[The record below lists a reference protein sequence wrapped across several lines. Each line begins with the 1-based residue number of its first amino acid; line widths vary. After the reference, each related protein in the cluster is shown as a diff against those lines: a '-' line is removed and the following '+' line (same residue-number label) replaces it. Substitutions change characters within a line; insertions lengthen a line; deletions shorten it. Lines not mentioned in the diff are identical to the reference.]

1 MPEASGVVKFIV
13 WDRAKAPL
21 LTETHSCTA
30 ETPEAPPGLA
40 GSLNVTETG
49 KVSLVCDVPSE
60 LTTWL
65 DGTVVSINH
74 EVESELVPATP
85 FWSWMSAELTVS
97 VYSPWAVVRVDRLPI
112 AYVSP
117 ETSVSVTPLPIVTA
131 LPSSVRVKASP
142 VRLLVLIGSLKVT

>member
-21 LTETHSCTA
+21 LTETHSCTE

-49 KVSLVCDVPSE
+49 NVSLVCEVPSE

-65 DGTVVSINH
+65 EGAVVSISQ
-74 EVESELVPATP
+74 EVETELVPAKP
-85 FWSWMSAELTVS
+85 YWSRMSAEFTVN
-97 VYSPWAVVRVDRLPI
+97 VYSPWAVVSVD
-112 AYVSP
+112 
-117 ETSVSVTPLPIVTA
+117 
-131 LPSSVRVKASP
+131 
-142 VRLLVLIGSLKVT
+142 